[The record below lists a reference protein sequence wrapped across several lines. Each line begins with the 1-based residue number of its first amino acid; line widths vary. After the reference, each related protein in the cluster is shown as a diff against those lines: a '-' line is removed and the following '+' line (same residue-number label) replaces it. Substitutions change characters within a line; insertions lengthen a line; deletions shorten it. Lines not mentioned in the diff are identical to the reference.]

1 MSKVSRFEVFGL
13 SGIPEITSKTNLGRL
28 ITKKAESQ
36 NTPLMQNDVIVVA
49 QKIVSKSEN
58 RLIPL
63 SSVEPSSFAN
73 ELGLKMKKNPRLI
86 ELILSESKTIVRM
99 DIDRGIIISET
110 KHGFICANA
119 GIDMSNVPGDEVAC
133 LLPANPDQSAE
144 IIRHQILDFSNGFS
158 VGVIISDTFG
168 RPWRMGQTN
177 VALGI
182 SGIAPFV
189 DYTGTQDSQGRQLT
203 STLIAQVD
211 EIAGAAE
218 IVMRKSDQVPV
229 AVLRGL
235 DFEKSSTSSGSLL
248 REKSRDLFR

>member
-110 KHGFICANA
+110 KHGFICANS
-119 GIDMSNVPGDEVAC
+119 GIDSSNVKGEDIVA
-133 LLPANPDQSAE
+133 LLPEDSDASA
-144 IIRHQILDFSNGFS
+144 RKILLKLKSMSGCRDL
-158 VGVIISDTFG
+158 GVIITDTVV
-168 RPWRMGQTN
+168 RAWR
-177 VALGI
+177 
-182 SGIAPFV
+182 
-189 DYTGTQDSQGRQLT
+189 
-203 STLIAQVD
+203 
-211 EIAGAAE
+211 
-218 IVMRKSDQVPV
+218 
-229 AVLRGL
+229 
-235 DFEKSSTSSGSLL
+235 
-248 REKSRDLFR
+248 